1 MTTSDSILDLIRG
14 AREIHDR
21 APGTWPAKR
30 ELAAAVRELM
40 HCLAATDAPEAEL
53 LAIAEQVRS
62 SARRFSGQPTMRNP
76 PGVAEMSLAGGMEV
90 FRDRSPMVGEAN
102 PLAPPATLAVDAEQ
116 EKVFGE
122 VFFGRAYE
130 GAPGCVHGGF
140 VAAVFDEALGMATEL
155 GMVTLEARIGKLR
168 ARLSKLHGAG
178 AATTPSYPDGLT
190 DREVEVLRLV
200 AKGFTNN
207 EVADLLHISG
217 RTVATHLRNIYE
229 KTGCANRAEA
239 SAYAIREGLA
249 EE

>member
-30 ELAAAVRELM
+30 ELAAAVRELT

-53 LAIAEQVRS
+53 LAIAEQVRA

-90 FRDRSPMVGEAN
+90 FRDRSPLVGEAN
-102 PLAPPATLAVDAEQ
+102 PLAPPATLAVDAER

-122 VFFGRAYE
+122 VYFGRAYE

-140 VAAVFDEALGMATEL
+140 VAAVFDEALGMATVFSGKPGMTGWIKVSYRKPTPLETLLRVTAQMDQLEGRKIHTSAEL
-155 GMVTLEARIGKLR
+155 FAGDSMV
-168 ARLSKLHGAG
+168 
-178 AATTPSYPDGLT
+178 
-190 DREVEVLRLV
+190 
-200 AKGFTNN
+200 
-207 EVADLLHISG
+207 
-217 RTVATHLRNIYE
+217 
-229 KTGCANRAEA
+229 AEA
-239 SAYAIREGLA
+239 TGLFISIPAQKFAELREA
-249 EE
+249 EELRKAAAAAERDDRK

>member
-1 MTTSDSILDLIRG
+1 VKTSDSILDLIRG

-40 HCLAATDAPEAEL
+40 HCLAATDAPEEEL

-62 SARRFSGQPTMRNP
+62 SARRFSGQPTMSNP

-90 FRDRSPMVGEAN
+90 FRDRSPLVGEAN

-116 EKVFGE
+116 QKVFGE

-140 VAAVFDEALGMATEL
+140 VAAVFDEALGMATVFSGQP
-155 GMVTLEARIGKLR
+155 GMTGWIKVSYRKPTPLETNLR
-168 ARLSKLHGAG
+168 
-178 AATTPSYPDGLT
+178 
-190 DREVEVLRLV
+190 VV
-200 AKGFTNN
+200 AKMDQFEGRKIHTSAELIADDLMVAEATGLFISIPAQKF
-207 EVADLLHISG
+207 ADL
-217 RTVATHLRNIYE
+217 REAEQLR
-229 KTGCANRAEA
+229 KAAQKSQTD
-239 SAYAIREGLA
+239 S
-249 EE
+249 